1 MKFFIYL
8 FLIFVPLLNSMDKI
22 TLIHEGEERSYLIF
36 MPSVKKDSYELVI
49 GLHGFTGSASG
60 FEKET
65 TGGFNL
71 YAEEQGLIV
80 VYPQG
85 KYFYPSYEITN
96 ENGNKITQTSYSS
109 SWNHLGPLIAGN
121 KDEIIKENPTE
132 LLENPKTGKKLPEF
146 LTIEEIELLVNQID
160 RSKKEGERNLA
171 IIEVLY
177 GCGLRVTELIELKIS
192 EIYWEEGFIRI
203 IGKGNKERLVPLGK
217 IASKHLKIY
226 LNEIRVHQKV
236 KDLFVDHVFI
246 NKNGSKISR
255 VMIFKIV
262 KKLTEKAGIQKNI
275 SPHSLRH
282 SFATHLVEGGADLR
296 SVQEMLGHQ
305 SITTTEIYTHLDKNY
320 LKQAILDHHPLE
332 KIKMD
337 W

>member
-1 MKFFIYL
+1 MSWNVYIRGYQNYLQIEKSLSKNTVDGYCRDIKKLNNFFNGNDDKKKIEDVNYQDFQNYL
-8 FLIFVPLLNSMDKI
+8 SYLNDLKINARSQSRVISSMRSFFKFLIL
-22 TLIHEGEERSYLIF
+22 
-36 MPSVKKDSYELVI
+36 
-49 GLHGFTGSASG
+49 
-60 FEKET
+60 EK
-65 TGGFNL
+65 
-71 YAEEQGLIV
+71 
-80 VYPQG
+80 
-85 KYFYPSYEITN
+85 
-96 ENGNKITQTSYSS
+96 
-109 SWNHLGPLIAGN
+109 
-121 KDEIIKENPTE
+121 IIKENPTE

-192 EIYWEEGFIRI
+192 EIYWEEGFVRI

-282 SFATHLVEGGADLR
+282 SFATHLVQGGADLR

>member
-1 MKFFIYL
+1 MSWNVYIRGYQNYLQIEKSLSKNTVDGYCRDIKKLNNFFNGNDDKKKIEDVNYQDFQNYL
-8 FLIFVPLLNSMDKI
+8 SYLNDLKINARSQSRVISSMRSFFKFLIL
-22 TLIHEGEERSYLIF
+22 
-36 MPSVKKDSYELVI
+36 
-49 GLHGFTGSASG
+49 
-60 FEKET
+60 EK
-65 TGGFNL
+65 
-71 YAEEQGLIV
+71 
-80 VYPQG
+80 
-85 KYFYPSYEITN
+85 
-96 ENGNKITQTSYSS
+96 
-109 SWNHLGPLIAGN
+109 
-121 KDEIIKENPTE
+121 IIKENPTE

-192 EIYWEEGFIRI
+192 EIYWEEGFVRI

-226 LNEIRVHQKV
+226 LNEIRVHQMV

-282 SFATHLVEGGADLR
+282 SFATHLVQGGADLR

-305 SITTTEIYTHLDKNY
+305 SITTTEVYTHLDKNY

>member
-1 MKFFIYL
+1 MSWNVYIRGYQNYLQIEKSLSKNTVDGYCRDIKKLNNFFNGNDDKKKIEEVNYQDFQNYL
-8 FLIFVPLLNSMDKI
+8 SYLNDLKINARSQSRIISSMRSFFKFLIL
-22 TLIHEGEERSYLIF
+22 
-36 MPSVKKDSYELVI
+36 
-49 GLHGFTGSASG
+49 
-60 FEKET
+60 EK
-65 TGGFNL
+65 
-71 YAEEQGLIV
+71 
-80 VYPQG
+80 
-85 KYFYPSYEITN
+85 
-96 ENGNKITQTSYSS
+96 
-109 SWNHLGPLIAGN
+109 
-121 KDEIIKENPTE
+121 IIKENPTE

-171 IIEVLY
+171 IIEILY

-305 SITTTEIYTHLDKNY
+305 SITTTEVYTHLDKNY

>member
-1 MKFFIYL
+1 MSWNVYIRGYQNYLQIEKSLSKNTVDGYCRDIKKLNNFFNGNDDKKKIEDVNYQDFQNYL
-8 FLIFVPLLNSMDKI
+8 SYLNDLKINARSQSRVISSMRSFFKFLIL
-22 TLIHEGEERSYLIF
+22 
-36 MPSVKKDSYELVI
+36 
-49 GLHGFTGSASG
+49 
-60 FEKET
+60 EK
-65 TGGFNL
+65 
-71 YAEEQGLIV
+71 
-80 VYPQG
+80 
-85 KYFYPSYEITN
+85 
-96 ENGNKITQTSYSS
+96 
-109 SWNHLGPLIAGN
+109 
-121 KDEIIKENPTE
+121 IIKENPTE

-192 EIYWEEGFIRI
+192 EIYWKEGFIRI

-255 VMIFKIV
+255 VMIFKII

-305 SITTTEIYTHLDKNY
+305 SITTTEVYTHLDKNY

>member
-1 MKFFIYL
+1 MSWNVYIRGYQNYLQIEKSLSKNTVDGYCRDIKKLNNFFNGNDDKKKIEDVNYQDFQKYL
-8 FLIFVPLLNSMDKI
+8 SYLNDLKINARSQSRVISSMRSFFKFLIL
-22 TLIHEGEERSYLIF
+22 
-36 MPSVKKDSYELVI
+36 
-49 GLHGFTGSASG
+49 
-60 FEKET
+60 EK
-65 TGGFNL
+65 
-71 YAEEQGLIV
+71 
-80 VYPQG
+80 
-85 KYFYPSYEITN
+85 
-96 ENGNKITQTSYSS
+96 
-109 SWNHLGPLIAGN
+109 
-121 KDEIIKENPTE
+121 IIKENPTE

-305 SITTTEIYTHLDKNY
+305 SITTTEVYTHLDKNY

>member
-1 MKFFIYL
+1 MSWNVYIRGYQNYLQIEKSLSKNTVDGYCRDIKKLNNFFNGNDDKKKIEEVNYQDFQNYL
-8 FLIFVPLLNSMDKI
+8 SYLNDIKINARSQSRVISSMRSFFKFLIL
-22 TLIHEGEERSYLIF
+22 
-36 MPSVKKDSYELVI
+36 
-49 GLHGFTGSASG
+49 
-60 FEKET
+60 EK
-65 TGGFNL
+65 
-71 YAEEQGLIV
+71 
-80 VYPQG
+80 
-85 KYFYPSYEITN
+85 
-96 ENGNKITQTSYSS
+96 
-109 SWNHLGPLIAGN
+109 
-121 KDEIIKENPTE
+121 IIKENPTE

-305 SITTTEIYTHLDKNY
+305 SITTTEVYTHLDKNY

>member
-1 MKFFIYL
+1 MSWNVYIRGYQNYLQIEKSLSKNTVDGYCRDIKKLNNFFNGNDDKKKIEDVNYQDFQKYL
-8 FLIFVPLLNSMDKI
+8 SYLNDLKINARSQSRVISSMRSFFKFLIL
-22 TLIHEGEERSYLIF
+22 
-36 MPSVKKDSYELVI
+36 
-49 GLHGFTGSASG
+49 
-60 FEKET
+60 EK
-65 TGGFNL
+65 
-71 YAEEQGLIV
+71 
-80 VYPQG
+80 
-85 KYFYPSYEITN
+85 
-96 ENGNKITQTSYSS
+96 
-109 SWNHLGPLIAGN
+109 
-121 KDEIIKENPTE
+121 IIKENPTE

-262 KKLTEKAGIQKNI
+262 KKLAEKAGIQKNI

>member
-1 MKFFIYL
+1 MSWNVYIRGYQNYLQIEKSLSKNTVDGYCRDIKKLNNFFNGNDDKKKIEDVNYQDFQNYL
-8 FLIFVPLLNSMDKI
+8 SYLNDLKINARSQSRVISSMRSFFKFLIL
-22 TLIHEGEERSYLIF
+22 
-36 MPSVKKDSYELVI
+36 
-49 GLHGFTGSASG
+49 
-60 FEKET
+60 EK
-65 TGGFNL
+65 
-71 YAEEQGLIV
+71 
-80 VYPQG
+80 
-85 KYFYPSYEITN
+85 
-96 ENGNKITQTSYSS
+96 
-109 SWNHLGPLIAGN
+109 
-121 KDEIIKENPTE
+121 IIKENPTE

-262 KKLTEKAGIQKNI
+262 KKLAEKAGIQKNI

-305 SITTTEIYTHLDKNY
+305 SITTTEVYTHLDKNY